1 MRPLVRNAIGVLF
14 SVTLCGCGLAN
25 SQRPTD
31 LGGIEPEP
39 DILQNT
45 RTPIVPV
52 YSINHVMDPEVWFT
66 YPLPEGWREMK
77 VPGIRYKGA
86 HASGAFAF
94 TPNIVWNDGTHDCGS
109 SLKACAILE
118 AGMVKFALQHNSSFE
133 HDIDWELAA
142 AG

>member
-1 MRPLVRNAIGVLF
+1 
-14 SVTLCGCGLAN
+14 
-25 SQRPTD
+25 
-31 LGGIEPEP
+31 
-39 DILQNT
+39 
-45 RTPIVPV
+45 
-52 YSINHVMDPEVWFT
+52 
-66 YPLPEGWREMK
+66 MK

-133 HDIDWELAA
+133 HDIDWELITDSPFNANGDDGWKVVFEWDGEGIRVRQA
-142 AG
+142 NYYFGETHKFLLATYSRDAGLDQPALDAKVEHSILSIQVLD